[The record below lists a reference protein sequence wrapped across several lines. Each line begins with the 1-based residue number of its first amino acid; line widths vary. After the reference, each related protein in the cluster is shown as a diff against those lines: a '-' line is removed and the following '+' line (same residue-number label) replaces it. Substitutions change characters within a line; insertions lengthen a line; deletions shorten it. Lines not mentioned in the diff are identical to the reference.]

1 MCTCKPRNVGEQEKP
16 IDVQIMFCIAL
27 LLHVSLSVF
36 LVHQLCNPT
45 EAYVNRPVQKHQRRV
60 KEYCILLGYTILMTA
75 FKHLHDFGILKQA
88 PFFISLLG
96 LCFSYFVPLHPPLP
110 SPSPPREFTCAV
122 PPRLGP
128 TPERAGDLPQCG
140 AGSGCDGGTAGA
152 VQEGAEWGQGCP

>member
-110 SPSPPREFTCAV
+110 SPPPEGVYVCCPASFRSYSRESR
-122 PPRLGP
+122 RLASVWRRKWLRWRDSWSSTG
-128 TPERAGDLPQCG
+128 
-140 AGSGCDGGTAGA
+140 GS
-152 VQEGAEWGQGCP
+152 